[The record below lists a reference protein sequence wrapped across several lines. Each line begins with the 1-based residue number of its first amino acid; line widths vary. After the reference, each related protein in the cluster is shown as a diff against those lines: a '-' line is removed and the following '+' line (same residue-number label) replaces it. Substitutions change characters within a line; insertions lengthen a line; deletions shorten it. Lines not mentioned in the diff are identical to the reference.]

1 MARLAGVS
9 KSTASRILATAEG
22 DYSPFAAQT
31 QSKVRDAATLLGYR
45 PCKIA
50 RGLTQSRTGFV
61 GLVIPSVTDSFFP
74 GVTSV
79 IETRLA
85 RSGYNVILAN
95 THSDSATERA
105 KIEGLLDWRVDG
117 LIVAPAQETGDAA
130 LYWDLWRQ
138 KVPFVLLDRT
148 FSDSPFCS
156 VTTDDYA
163 GAVQV
168 VEHLLSLG
176 RRRIAL
182 ARGSLTVWANRQRH
196 AGYTETLIRHGI
208 IPNTTLE
215 MEVQPDESG
224 GREAAALISA
234 MDPRPDSLFCFSDHV
249 AVGAMEAC
257 LAAGIRIPEDL
268 ALVGYADIDHA
279 PVLRVPLT
287 TVRQPRDLLGESAAT
302 MLMQQMRDG
311 EPSSANVKLPVEL
324 VVREST
330 SPSSRSGGRG

>member
-1 MARLAGVS
+1 MANGKARLEDVARLAGVS

-22 DYSPFAAQT
+22 DYSPFAALT

-50 RGLTQSRTGFV
+50 RGLTQSRTGSWACD
-61 GLVIPSVTDSFFP
+61 PSVTDSFFP

-85 RSGYNVILAN
+85 RDGYNVILAN

-176 RRRIAL
+176 KRRIAL

-196 AGYTETLIRHGI
+196 AVT
-208 IPNTTLE
+208 
-215 MEVQPDESG
+215 
-224 GREAAALISA
+224 
-234 MDPRPDSLFCFSDHV
+234 PR
-249 AVGAMEAC
+249 
-257 LAAGIRIPEDL
+257 R
-268 ALVGYADIDHA
+268 
-279 PVLRVPLT
+279 
-287 TVRQPRDLLGESAAT
+287 
-302 MLMQQMRDG
+302 
-311 EPSSANVKLPVEL
+311 
-324 VVREST
+324 
-330 SPSSRSGGRG
+330 